1 MKYFVQKNFHFGEID
16 KSMTKGTAMEVD
28 IENGIVILK
37 GESFKVTSIP
47 LIIKAGFIQAEDGSV
62 ITFAEKPAAK
72 EVESKYKV
80 SEGNTKEVAKIKMPN
95 NPLKHS
101 GLLNTAKVQTM
112 AELED
117 LTRVTGDNHR
127 PKMEVIRQDQV
138 ASIDIKKRADD
149 VKKSM
154 GGDTTEIPLVK
165 TNIQLAV
172 ERALAAEGIGP
183 SIEGVQ
189 EIGDGSNAVVV
200 AKIKSPA
207 QMEQEKVAKAVVK
220 VEPAHTEPKTT
231 RKSRKSSG
239 E

>member
-16 KSMTKGTAMEVD
+16 KAMTKGTSIEVD
-28 IENGIVILK
+28 IENGIVTLK
-37 GESFKVTSIP
+37 GESFKVNSIP
-47 LIIKAGFIQAEDGSV
+47 LIIKAGFIQAEGESV
-62 ITFAEKPAAK
+62 VKEKPAAK

-80 SEGNTKEVAKIKMPN
+80 SEGNTKEIAKIKSPN

-101 GLLNTAKVQTM
+101 GLLNTDKTQTM

-117 LTRVTGDNHR
+117 LTRVTGDTKR
-127 PKMEVIRQDQV
+127 PRMEIHNQDRV
-138 ASIDIKKRADD
+138 AEIDIKKRAND

-154 GGDTTEIPLVK
+154 GGDTSDIPILK
-165 TNIQLAV
+165 TDIQLAV

-183 SIEGVQ
+183 SVEGVQ

-207 QMEQEKVAKAVVK
+207 KMEQEKVVKA
-220 VEPAHTEPKTT
+220 ETLPTEPKTT
-231 RKSRKSSG
+231 RKSKKSSG